1 MNVKSLIRTFSRKS
15 ITDRVKL
22 MSLINKIKKFFR
34 KDKTEENKAE
44 KLNAADYI
52 GKFVKQKG
60 NDIGESVAVSDA
72 RFIIK
77 NKDDFLSVPV
87 QAILKNHEFIEVGD
101 FNLEECTKLGIEWNG
116 KKDTLKFDEKGMM
129 ILETPVPK

>member
-1 MNVKSLIRTFSRKS
+1 
-15 ITDRVKL
+15 
-22 MSLINKIKKFFR
+22 MSLINKIKKFFW
-34 KDKTEENKAE
+34 KDQAEDNKAE
-44 KLNAADYI
+44 KLNAVEYI

-60 NDIGESVAVSDA
+60 TDIGESVAVSDA

-77 NKDDFLSVPV
+77 NKDGFLSVPA

-101 FNLEECTKLGIEWNG
+101 FNMEESIKLGNEWNE
-116 KKDTLKFDEKGMM
+116 KKDTLKFDEKGML